1 METPETGGSSA
12 APPIRLQRWIGL
24 TFLAVSILLIA
35 VMATS
40 LWVRREVALR
50 EGHERAKALA
60 FILGDHLQRN
70 VGAVD
75 ATVSQVALAMGRL
88 GGPNVRPDILDP
100 VLAAAR
106 STVSGIANISIVN
119 EAGVITHAT
128 LPELI
133 GQSRADTHFFQEL
146 SRTPGG
152 GLVVDRPRR
161 GRLTGQTIIPFA
173 RSVTDPQGRFIGAV
187 VASFE
192 PERLRGFYRT
202 IAVGRQGVIW
212 LATPDGTVLFRE
224 PSSGVVEAA
233 NEPGWIEQATSA
245 PNRDFFRAPFTAGGP
260 TFFHV
265 LARVKE
271 PPLIIAASIPERIML
286 MGWTVDAFITLAA
299 AAGFLALL
307 LLAWVLIV
315 RVIRQ
320 RANAEEA
327 LRANQV
333 MFQSIMDHAP
343 IMLSLRD
350 LNGRFTF
357 INRTYVAFAGQSEA
371 SIIGRTMAELRGAD
385 LATAAAEQDRFV
397 IENRKSA
404 QWEMTLAKPNGP
416 RNVLITKFPVY
427 DAAGNVN
434 SLGTIVTDITDQKR
448 AEIQLA
454 QAQRMNAIGQLTG
467 GIAHDF
473 NNLLTSLLLNADV
486 LVRHIDDD
494 RLRPAAEAIRMA
506 AERGA
511 DLIRRLLAFGRRQM
525 LEPRPTDIKELLD
538 GMEPLMRRTLGE
550 HIDLEFV
557 HAPDLWTANVD
568 PNQLENAV
576 LNLAVNARDAMPDG
590 GKLTIETANATFD
603 ADDMALNPE
612 MTPGEYVMIA
622 VRDSGTGMSPDL
634 VARAFEPFFTTK
646 EVGKGTGLG
655 LSMVYGFVRQSGG
668 HVRIY
673 SEVGLG
679 TVVRLYVPHS
689 DVAPLPLAI
698 ASPGVAEPASS
709 AETILF
715 VEDDPLV
722 RKHTQDQLA
731 ELGYRVVT
739 AENGPAALAQ
749 VEEGCTPDLLFTDLV
764 MPGGI
769 NGHELARRL
778 RRRWPD
784 LPVLYCS
791 GYAHDAL
798 APDGETVPAR
808 NMLAKP
814 YRRRELAAKLRELL
828 DAPLAVGE

>member
-12 APPIRLQRWIGL
+12 APPIRLRRWIGF

-50 EGHERAKALA
+50 EGHARARALA
-60 FILGDHLQRN
+60 FILGEHLQRN
-70 VGAVD
+70 VGAID
-75 ATVSQVALAMGRL
+75 ATVSQVALAVSRL
-88 GGPNVRPDILDP
+88 GGANVQAEIVNP

-106 STVSGIANISIVN
+106 PTVSGIANLSILN
-119 EAGVITHAT
+119 EAGVIIHST
-128 LPELI
+128 LPELV
-133 GQSRADTHFFQEL
+133 GQSRADTYSFQEL
-146 SRTPGG
+146 SRNPGA
-152 GLVVDRPRR
+152 GLVADRPRH

-173 RSVTDPQGRFIGAV
+173 RSLTDPQGRFVGAV
-187 VASFE
+187 AASFE
-192 PERLRGFYRT
+192 PERLRGFYHT
-202 IAVGRQGVIW
+202 IAAGRQGVIW
-212 LATPDGTVLFRE
+212 LVTPDGTALFRE
-224 PSSGVVEAA
+224 PSRGVLDAA
-233 NEPGWIEQATSA
+233 DEPRWIEQATSA
-245 PNRDFFRAPFTAGGP
+245 PGRDSFRAPFAAGGP
-260 TFFHV
+260 TFYHV
-265 LARVKE
+265 FARTQE
-271 PPLIIAASIPERIML
+271 PPLIILASVPESIML
-286 MGWTVDAFITLAA
+286 MGWTVDAFVTLAA

-307 LLAWVLIV
+307 LLGWILIV
-315 RVIRQ
+315 RALRQ
-320 RANAEEA
+320 RASAEDA
-327 LRANQV
+327 LHANQA

-350 LNGRFTF
+350 LAGRFTF

-371 SIIGRTMAELRGAD
+371 SIIGRTMAELRSTK

-434 SLGTIVTDITDQKR
+434 ALGTIVTDITDQKH

-486 LVRHIDDD
+486 LVRRIDDD
-494 RLRPAAEAIRMA
+494 RLRPTAEAIRMA

-525 LEPRPTDIKELLD
+525 LEPRPTGIRELLD

-550 HIDLEFV
+550 HIELEFV

-590 GKLTIETANATFD
+590 GRLTIETANATFD
-603 ADDMALNPE
+603 ADDTALNPE
-612 MTPGEYVMIA
+612 MTAGQYVMIA
-622 VRDSGTGMSPDL
+622 VRDTGTGMSPDL
-634 VARAFEPFFTTK
+634 LARAFEPFFTTK
-646 EVGKGTGLG
+646 DVGKGTGLG

-689 DVAPLPLAI
+689 DVAPVAPTI
-698 ASPGVAEPASS
+698 ASPGVAEPASG

-722 RKHTQDQLA
+722 RKHTEEQLA
-731 ELGYRVVT
+731 QLGYRVIT
-739 AENGPAALAQ
+739 AENGPAALAH

-778 RRRWPD
+778 RRRWPN

-798 APDGETVPAR
+798 APDGEAVPAR
-808 NMLAKP
+808 DILSKP

-828 DAPLAVGE
+828 DAPLVAGE